1 MTDMI
6 EGILQHQRQAER
18 LFCAAVM
25 VNPDNARHD
34 CGWLDPADFLDSRY
48 SRYWRDVRNG
58 NDQFASAIEGSI
70 FDELVDA
77 GHEFVSSFAY
87 TGFAQAIADDVY
99 LVRAAEQITKL
110 AGAINNRN
118 KADVMAAVD
127 NLAKQKPTSGDEVPS
142 AVDVSLRLAEMV
154 EQERRAI
161 KTHIVPLDL
170 AIGGF
175 ERQTLNIIAARPSM
189 GKTALALQIA
199 RNAAQS
205 GNKVLFCSIEM
216 SAETLWAR
224 ATCGA
229 LEIAWRDVLDKNL
242 SKLPGGNLDA
252 FRSESVNLAAK
263 YGENLLID
271 DSSRIT
277 LDNIWQRVAKH
288 APDMLIVDHQGLVT
302 HGETNPVKRA
312 GMVAWGLK
320 QISKEFEIPVIMLQQ
335 LNRGVETRENKR
347 PMMSDLRESGE
358 LEEIAD
364 TVIFIY
370 REDYYKPPE
379 EQPKLSET
387 ELIIAK
393 HRNGSRNQALKVI
406 YHLPRQWFYRLGEST
421 G

>member
-6 EGILQHQRQAER
+6 DGILQHQRKSER
-18 LFCAAVM
+18 LFCASAMIRPENV
-25 VNPDNARHD
+25 RHD
-34 CGWLDPADFLDSRY
+34 CGWLDPADFLDERY
-48 SRYWRDVRNG
+48 ARYWRDIRDG
-58 NDQFASAIEGSI
+58 KDQYAAAIEANI
-70 FDELVDA
+70 FNDLVDA
-77 GHEFVSSFAY
+77 GQEFESSYAY

-99 LVRAAEQITKL
+99 LVRAAEKISKMAT
-110 AGAINNRN
+110 AINGRA
-118 KADVMAAVD
+118 KTDVML
-127 NLAKQKPTSGDEVPS
+127 LADELVKQRPGTGDEVPN
-142 AVDVSLRLAEMV
+142 AVDVALSLAEMV

-161 KTHIVPLDL
+161 KSHIIPLDM

-189 GKTALALQIA
+189 GKSSLAFQIA
-199 RNAAQS
+199 RNAAQNGS
-205 GNKVLFCSIEM
+205 KVLFCSIEM

-224 ATCGA
+224 ATCGSM
-229 LEIAWRDVLDKNL
+229 EISWRDVLDKNL

-263 YGENLLID
+263 YGDNLLID

-288 APDMLIVDHQGLVT
+288 APDMLVVDHQGLVT

-320 QISKEFEIPVIMLQQ
+320 QISKEFEIPVVMLQQ
-335 LNRGVETRENKR
+335 LNRGVETRDNKR

-379 EQPKLSET
+379 EQAKLSET

-393 HRNGSRNQALKVI
+393 HRNGARNHALKVI
-406 YHLPRQWFYRLGEST
+406 YHLPRQWFYRMGEV
-421 G
+421 